1 MQYLWCLVKV
11 KFVKYMPYIIFRPES
26 SNKGLRCPK
35 NARAYVK
42 CMQARTAAKGN
53 RQAVG
58 MMPTEGAVVPDHHH

>member
-1 MQYLWCLVKV
+1 M
-11 KFVKYMPYIIFRPES
+11 
-26 SNKGLRCPK
+26 NRCPK

>member
-1 MQYLWCLVKV
+1 MPWGPFSVILEHPSTDLTEFSYSVKSTI
-11 KFVKYMPYIIFRPES
+11 K
-26 SNKGLRCPK
+26 CPK